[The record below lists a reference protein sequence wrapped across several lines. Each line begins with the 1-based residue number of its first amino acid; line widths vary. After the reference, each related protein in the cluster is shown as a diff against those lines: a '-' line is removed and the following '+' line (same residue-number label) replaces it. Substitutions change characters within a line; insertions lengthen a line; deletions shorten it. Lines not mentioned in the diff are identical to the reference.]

1 MHTMASS
8 GINSM
13 AWEVRHNDYLWAL
26 LQVCKPH
33 CVGSAIHEA
42 LPWGRAKRWMH
53 DQMDAAFDA
62 AADLAPGRAAV
73 HRVQQS
79 VGYAAARCQRAGRE
93 LMRQLQSLGKSARA

>member
-1 MHTMASS
+1 MH
-8 GINSM
+8 
-13 AWEVRHNDYLWAL
+13 L
-26 LQVCKPH
+26 LQACKPH

-93 LMRQLQSLGKSARA
+93 LMRQLQSLGKSAGT